1 MRGFSRIELG
11 KLNPPGRGHVPYKVR
26 VFSFEKE

>member
-11 KLNPPGRGHVPYKVR
+11 KLNPPGRGHVPYKGSR
-26 VFSFEKE
+26 IRL